1 MRWVQTECRQ
11 EVLALADFVGSTSAI
26 IRFARETN
34 ANQIIIGTEEGILT
48 ELQKQNPGK
57 IFIPASPSLVCIDM
71 KKITLDDIERSL
83 ETMQPVITV
92 PRDIGKAA
100 KNALDR
106 MLTAS

>member
-1 MRWVQTECRQ
+1 M
-11 EVLALADFVGSTSAI
+11 
-26 IRFARETN
+26 
-34 ANQIIIGTEEGILT
+34 
-48 ELQKQNPGK
+48 
-57 IFIPASPSLVCIDM
+57 
-71 KKITLDDIERSL
+71 KITLDDIERSL